1 MNSIEIASIAF
12 ACMFAGALLG
22 VFIRKLLPGN
32 FLDSDSRDV
41 VKLGAGLIATL
52 AAPVLGLMVNSAKG
66 TFDSISTGLTQIT
79 ANFSNLDRIMD
90 QYGPEADVAR
100 DQLNQSIA
108 STLQAIWPKTKAK
121 TGGIRAVELS
131 TKIETVGD
139 TLRQLTPKDESQ
151 QILKAEA
158 LRIYSDGM
166 KLRWTLIQQAQAS
179 IPTVFLVVLI
189 FWFTVLF
196 AVFTVLSPGNMTVNV
211 VMFFCSLSVAGGIL
225 LILDMNRPFEG
236 FVKVSSATLENALKN
251 LGR

>member
-1 MNSIEIASIAF
+1 
-12 ACMFAGALLG
+12 MFGGALLG
-22 VFIRKLLPGN
+22 GFIRKLLPRN

-52 AAPVLGLMVNSAKG
+52 AALVLGLMVSSAKG
-66 TFDSISTGLTQIT
+66 TYDTINAGLTQIG
-79 ANFSNLDRIMD
+79 ANFSNFDRILD
-90 QYGPEADVAR
+90 QYGPEANVAR
-100 DQLNQSIA
+100 DQLRQSVALTI
-108 STLQAIWPKTKAK
+108 QRIWHKTKAK
-121 TGGIRAVELS
+121 TGGIRAVQLS
-131 TKIETVGD
+131 TEVETVGD
-139 TLRQLTPKDESQ
+139 TLRRLTPKDESQ

-179 IPTVFLVVLI
+179 IPTVFLVVLT

-196 AVFTVLSPGNMTVNV
+196 AVFTLLSPGNMTVNV

-225 LILDMNRPFEG
+225 LVLDMNRPFEG
-236 FVKVSSATLENALKN
+236 AVKASSAQLENALKN